1 MTTMKA
7 MDSFSFGTPMRAQYT
22 SNKTWV
28 VCGDEDYRC
37 ELVEGDYIFLINFM
51 GYRTETYFTGIEDDN
66 LIVDGAVH
74 VPLNA
79 IVFIGRINE

>member
-28 VCGDEDYRC
+28 VCGDE
-37 ELVEGDYIFLINFM
+37 
-51 GYRTETYFTGIEDDN
+51 
-66 LIVDGAVH
+66 VDGAVH